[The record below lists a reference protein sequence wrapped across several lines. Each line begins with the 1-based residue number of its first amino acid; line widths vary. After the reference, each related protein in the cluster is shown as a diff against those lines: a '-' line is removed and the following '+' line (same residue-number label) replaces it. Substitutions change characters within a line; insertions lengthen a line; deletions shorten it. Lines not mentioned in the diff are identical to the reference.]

1 MKDVA
6 LPFRWMIL
14 ALVGMAWLVATNHC
28 AIAAMTSRHLAVHSC
43 CKKEVPASGSKSC
56 AEKCCG
62 ELASPVPE
70 ALLAGLPAF
79 SFFFTLPAEVFTAPG
94 VVIGL
99 PSSGLD
105 PPGGA
110 ISFYLRFLAGS
121 SFQPMA
127 PPLFW
132 I

>member
-1 MKDVA
+1 
-6 LPFRWMIL
+6 MIL
-14 ALVGMAWLVATNHC
+14 ALVGIAWLVATNHC
-28 AIAAMTSRHLAVHSC
+28 AIATMAGRHSAGHSC

-70 ALLAGLPAF
+70 ALLAGFPVF
-79 SFFFTLPAEVFTAPG
+79 SFFVTLPPSVFSAPR
-94 VVIGL
+94 VVMGL
-99 PSSGLD
+99 HSTGLA

-110 ISFYLRFLAGS
+110 ISFYVRFLAGS
-121 SFQPMA
+121 TCQSTA